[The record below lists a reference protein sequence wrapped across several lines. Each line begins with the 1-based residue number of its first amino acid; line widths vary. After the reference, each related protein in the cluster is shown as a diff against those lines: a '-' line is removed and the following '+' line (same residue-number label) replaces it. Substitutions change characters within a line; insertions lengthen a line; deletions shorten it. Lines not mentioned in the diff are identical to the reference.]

1 MAFQHIRIK
10 NTNVAGK
17 VPGADKLD
25 VAELCVNLKD
35 HKLYSKDADGN
46 IFELGK
52 GGDAQVPG
60 GDTPPGTGNEIGDL
74 FFDTINNVLLYWD
87 GSQWVPVVDNTEL
100 ELNDLKDVTVD
111 GATDGQ
117 VLAYDANSGEWV
129 AVDTASLSVDVD
141 LAYTPAADKGTVTNN
156 AGDDAELPLVD
167 ETNAGLMSP
176 EDYKKL
182 GEMPDFNTGDNQ
194 PGNPSIGD
202 IWVDTSQCPPVINI
216 WDDCD
221 DPGNPTWK
229 PIGGDGGDGGGCVQG
244 TVSIVSSNGTELGS
258 TLTAVGGNGA
268 DAGNALSATYEW
280 TGVKTGSGNSIV
292 ADVEGEYTVTATV
305 TCADGSELT
314 EIAQWVIVDTY
325 SDMVNKS
332 QPIID
337 DGDAYASF
345 TWAGNQCFVTKDAQ
359 VTGGENPVIVET
371 NWFIKPESGD
381 YSLVATNDT
390 YTIKPSDPIGGRI
403 ICNQTFR
410 DDRGNEIISNQS
422 NQLEITAVPSDV
434 ITFTP
439 IITDDGT
446 AEGNLVGHT
455 LTAAALDIQGGTAP
469 VEYAFKWYR
478 GDVEIG
484 AADKTYTLVADDV
497 GLTIKCEITVAEPD
511 GSGAITQVAYYG
523 RPIVDHPEM
532 VNKNAPFIAVLGYD
546 APHTGSTLYVVTN
559 ATVEGGIN
567 PQVDKTEWYL
577 EEANGDLSP
586 RGQGIS
592 YVIQDIDTVGL
603 NLVCTQTFK
612 DDRGDEITSETSNR
626 ITVVKDPALE
636 INFRGVILDDGTPEG
651 NQVGHVLTAVAQD
664 ITGGTAPIEYE
675 YRWVRAGLVIG
686 GSSKT
691 YLLSEFDV
699 GYTIRCDITVAE
711 PDGSDPY
718 TKTVYYDRT
727 IVDGAPAVEIAKPE
741 VLSPA
746 DGAGIG
752 GDTSLISPRPVRLLL
767 LMTPA

>member
-46 IFELGK
+46 VFEIA
-52 GGDAQVPG
+52 GGGAQVPG
-60 GDTPPGTGNEIGDL
+60 GDTPPTNGNEIGDL
-74 FFDTINNVLLYWD
+74 FFDTINNTLLYWD
-87 GSQWVPVVDNTEL
+87 GTQWVPIAGDEAL
-100 ELNDLKDVTVD
+100 ELDDLADVNV
-111 GATDGQ
+111 GSATDGQ
-117 VLAYDANSGEWV
+117 VLIYDQANGEWI
-129 AVDTASLSVDVD
+129 
-141 LAYTPAADKGTVTNN
+141 PGTI
-156 AGDDAELPLVD
+156 G
-167 ETNAGLMSP
+167 
-176 EDYKKL
+176 
-182 GEMPDFNTGDNQ
+182 FITGDNQ

-229 PIGGDGGDGGGCVQG
+229 PIGGGDGGGGCVQG

-268 DAGNALSATYEW
+268 DAGNALTATYEW
-280 TGVKTGSGNSIV
+280 TGAKTGSGNSIV

-305 TCADGSELT
+305 TCADNSELT
-314 EIAQWVIVDTY
+314 EIAQWVITDTY
-325 SDMVNKS
+325 SDMANKS

-371 NWFIKPESGD
+371 SWFIAPAGGGD
-381 YSLVATNDT
+381 YSLVDRNDT

-746 DGAGIG
+746 NGC
-752 GDTSLISPRPVRLLL
+752 RQRR
-767 LMTPA
+767 